1 MQADKMK
8 VKSSPEKVVGH
19 TEGKVEYQERSDA
32 YTHII
37 RGEGY
42 KMIACT
48 PQGSSGTE
56 EADARRL
63 VACWN
68 ACEKFSTE
76 DIERANEA
84 YPQGRDRIEL
94 ILDLTETRKQVVVLE
109 AERDE
114 LVKALRES
122 LITSSAYFNA
132 SHPKMDH
139 PVLRDA
145 AAILARYPENEE

>member
-1 MQADKMK
+1 M
-8 VKSSPEKVVGH
+8 KSSPEKVMGH

-68 ACEKFSTE
+68 ALDGVPTE
-76 DIERANEA
+76 WLENYVAGGAENLLQENA
-84 YPQGRDRIEL
+84 AL
-94 ILDLTETRKQVVVLE
+94 IK
-109 AERDE
+109 ERDE
-114 LVKALRES
+114 LVKALR
-122 LITSSAYFNA
+122 SARDYLDEQYPMVDA
-132 SHPKMDH
+132 SELLDEEIDP
-139 PVLRDA
+139 
-145 AAILARYPENEE
+145 ILSRYPENK

>member
-1 MQADKMK
+1 MQGCIPQRYSASFYYGLQVEIKMQADKMK

-56 EADARRL
+56 EADAR
-63 VACWN
+63 
-68 ACEKFSTE
+68 
-76 DIERANEA
+76 
-84 YPQGRDRIEL
+84 
-94 ILDLTETRKQVVVLE
+94 
-109 AERDE
+109 
-114 LVKALRES
+114 
-122 LITSSAYFNA
+122 
-132 SHPKMDH
+132 
-139 PVLRDA
+139 
-145 AAILARYPENEE
+145 